1 MLVLSYFGYAT
12 NNTEIKQSLA
22 KMANELEE
30 KHPGSNRIKVAI
42 LEFRTSEN
50 ELTNFNQFIQDE
62 LNANYRSS
70 KRFEVIDQNAINRL
84 ITSYGWDLSKAN
96 SFQIY
101 SELSEQ
107 IFKSIGIVPNAFI
120 YGQVNDNDQNI
131 TITGYL
137 VPNGISST
145 NIYSRQSFASSALT
159 DKLLGK
165 PIRKPEPRPEPQ
177 VVIVEKPV
185 IVEKEVVVEKPVY
198 IEKEVVVEKPVYI
211 ERPLPQTSTQKFADK
226 IGDLEFEMTDI
237 KSVGDRI
244 EVTLVVV
251 NNKND
256 DNITYMEARF
266 IDMDGNE
273 FNSHSG
279 QNTFRNR
286 SLIEGVSIKG
296 TITFNETNVQRTAN
310 MAVIEIKVFGTSN
323 KQLGTLRFR
332 NVMVT
337 H

>member
-1 MLVLSYFGYAT
+1 MVALSYYGFAT
-12 NNTEIKQSLA
+12 NDNEIKQCLA
-22 KMANELEE
+22 KIANELEA

-62 LNANYRSS
+62 LNATYRNS

-84 ITSYGWDLSKAN
+84 ITTYGWDLNKGN
-96 SFQIY
+96 SFHVY
-101 SELSEQ
+101 SELSEL
-107 IFKSIGIVPNAFI
+107 IFKTIGMVPNAFI
-120 YGQVNDNDQNI
+120 YGQVNDNDQTI

-145 NIYSRQSFASSALT
+145 NIYSRQTITSSALT

-165 PIRKPEPRPEPQ
+165 PIRKTEPKPEPQ

-211 ERPLPQTSTQKFADK
+211 EKPQPQTSSQKFADR
-226 IGDLEFEMTDI
+226 IGDLEFEMTEV
-237 KSVGDRI
+237 KSMGDRI
-244 EVTLVVV
+244 EITLVVV
-251 NNKND
+251 NSKID
-256 DNITYMEARF
+256 DNIAYMEARF

-286 SLIEGVSIKG
+286 SLIEGVPIKG
-296 TITFNETNVQRTAN
+296 TITFNDANVQRTQN
-310 MAVIEIKVFGTSN
+310 IAVIEIKVYGTGN
-323 KQLGTLRFR
+323 KHLGSLRFR
-332 NVMVT
+332 NVPVT
-337 H
+337 N